1 MPRGGWKKANDVFC
15 RSFLT
20 DMEVQEFISRAKQA
34 LTRHSDKQYSAREYK
49 LDNNKRRKTETVEK
63 ECSLLNGKILL
74 DTLNVFKEK
83 LAILNK
89 TSVEKMERTRKIPL
103 LKVNSIKLDATIK
116 AVQDHVSK
124 HPPHSMSEIARIL
137 QAAQICY
144 QETIRKDAK
153 PSKWVE
159 SIKCKISLLESMM
172 KLLEKVRVLE
182 NSQLKKST
190 TLRSI

>member
-1 MPRGGWKKANDVFC
+1 MG
-15 RSFLT
+15 
-20 DMEVQEFISRAKQA
+20 VQEFISRAKQA
-34 LTRHSDKQYSAREYK
+34 LTSNSGKQYSAREYK

-103 LKVNSIKLDATIK
+103 LKVDSIKLDATIK
-116 AVQDHVSK
+116 AVQNHVSK
-124 HPPHSMSEIARIL
+124 HPPHSMSEIVRIL

-144 QETIRKDAK
+144 QETTRKDAK
-153 PSKWVE
+153 T
-159 SIKCKISLLESMM
+159 IKMGRKH
-172 KLLEKVRVLE
+172 
-182 NSQLKKST
+182 
-190 TLRSI
+190 